1 MKCVAMRVVLVLLPA
16 SSVRRH
22 SGCDARARRTRRLA
36 MLYQHG
42 SRTNI
47 SHFSIISNFLAI
59 FCFPNYAIVIRMI
72 ERNYQQ
78 AQNEFMHLM
87 QHVSQKRETVII
99 SEQGQESVAWI
110 AADELRSLQ
119 ETAHLLRSPKN
130 AQRLLTALQRALAN
144 QGEVLSDDELAMRV
158 GL

>member
-1 MKCVAMRVVLVLLPA
+1 
-16 SSVRRH
+16 
-22 SGCDARARRTRRLA
+22 
-36 MLYQHG
+36 
-42 SRTNI
+42 
-47 SHFSIISNFLAI
+47 
-59 FCFPNYAIVIRMI
+59 MI

-99 SEQGQESVAWI
+99 SEQGQESVVWI

-119 ETAHLLRSPKN
+119 ETAYLLSSPKN

-144 QGEVLSDDELAMRV
+144 QGEALNDDELAMRV

>member
-1 MKCVAMRVVLVLLPA
+1 
-16 SSVRRH
+16 
-22 SGCDARARRTRRLA
+22 
-36 MLYQHG
+36 
-42 SRTNI
+42 
-47 SHFSIISNFLAI
+47 
-59 FCFPNYAIVIRMI
+59 MI

-99 SEQGQESVAWI
+99 SEQGQESVVWI

-119 ETAHLLRSPKN
+119 ETTYLLSSPKN

-144 QGEVLSDDELAMRV
+144 QGEMLASETLATRV
-158 GL
+158 GLSS

>member
-1 MKCVAMRVVLVLLPA
+1 
-16 SSVRRH
+16 
-22 SGCDARARRTRRLA
+22 
-36 MLYQHG
+36 ML
-42 SRTNI
+42 
-47 SHFSIISNFLAI
+47 
-59 FCFPNYAIVIRMI
+59 MI

-99 SEQGQESVAWI
+99 SEQGQESVVWI

-119 ETAHLLRSPKN
+119 ETAYLLSSPKN

-144 QGEVLSDDELAMRV
+144 QGEALNNDELAMRV